1 MKNKAVI
8 AIVVI
13 AIILVFIK
21 HNDTPYSGKYFAG
34 STNEELVLKSNN
46 SFTIYFT
53 HYKNST
59 TISGKYTIT
68 NNHIDLKPNGK
79 NSLLNNFNLSS
90 GEITG
95 SEIKF
100 SKSKYGSAT
109 VFKKS

>member
-1 MKNKAVI
+1 MRKKVLILVIFI
-8 AIVVI
+8 AIFF
-13 AIILVFIK
+13 LFIK
-21 HNDTPYSGKYFAG
+21 HDTPYSGKYYAG

-46 SFTIYFT
+46 SFTICFS
-53 HYKNST
+53 HYKDST
-59 TISGKYTIT
+59 TISGKYNIT

-79 NSLLNNFNLSS
+79 NPLLYNFHLTS

-100 SKSKYGSAT
+100 SKSNYGSSI